1 MKICKLVELG
11 YKVNLFH
18 TISCFRVCYFLRT
31 SCNAAV
37 ARPAFFVFFT
47 RQNGKSGIP
56 MFGQDNVRAF
66 RISQPNTRHTIIRQI
81 PSPWGR
87 IAYAPQMS
95 QNHNRLSFP
104 IHPNNRIGHGKNY
117 VRCRKNYIRHNSNY
131 IRPFFTH
138 SQHSEKQTL
147 ANKSPSRKILLK
159 PNGLHLFSCF
169 GQKLFNPRES
179 PLRRRSQNPD
189 HRKRKGR

>member
-1 MKICKLVELG
+1 MPPSHAPPFSFFSRG
-11 YKVNLFH
+11 
-18 TISCFRVCYFLRT
+18 RT
-31 SCNAAV
+31 AN
-37 ARPAFFVFFT
+37 PA
-47 RQNGKSGIP
+47 
-56 MFGQDNVRAF
+56 
-66 RISQPNTRHTIIRQI
+66 
-81 PSPWGR
+81 SPCLGR
-87 IAYAPQMS
+87 ITYARFGFRNQTHGTQSFGKFRRRGGVLHTPPQMS

-138 SQHSEKQTL
+138 SQHSEKQTF